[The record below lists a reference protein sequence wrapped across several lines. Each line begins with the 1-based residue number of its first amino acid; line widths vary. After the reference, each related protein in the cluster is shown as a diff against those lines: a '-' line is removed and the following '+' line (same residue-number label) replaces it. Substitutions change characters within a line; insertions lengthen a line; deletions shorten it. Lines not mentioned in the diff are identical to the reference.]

1 MKAVPLLIALAAMA
15 GPAVADVWIETTYYI
30 CERGAEVTAT
40 HVGKDADAAVV
51 LLIEGNQIGLPV
63 TRSGSGVRFAEPGG
77 GYVWHEKGR
86 SALLLWEEG
95 ASTQAIYAE
104 CQSD

>member
-1 MKAVPLLIALAAMA
+1 MRRATLVCALAVLAA
-15 GPAVADVWIETTYYI
+15 PAVADVWIETSYYV

-51 LLIEGNQIGLPV
+51 LQIEGNQIGLPV
-63 TRSGSGVRFAEPGG
+63 TRSGSGVRYAEPGG

-95 ASTQAIYAE
+95 DSTQAIYSD
-104 CQSD
+104 CQSE